1 MLSLQF
7 LLLCWFQLA
16 TISAELQPQRLA
28 AIKKRLFFP
37 MENRGLRPTIG
48 SHVAVNES
56 LFVQIRLP
64 FLLVAEMYQSPLEVA
79 NRALH
84 ARKLSI
90 DVWLSPL
97 NPICEY
103 LRDSGS
109 RHCEQTKQSATLD
122 NQESWIAMPTLQ
134 PRNDESK
141 FPSQLLKS
149 QPQHAA
155 AMFEPKGIT

>member
-64 FLLVAEMYQSPLEVA
+64 FLLVAEMYQSPLEAA

-90 DVWLSPL
+90 DMWLSALESAFASIRAILALVIVRRAP
-97 NPICEY
+97 
-103 LRDSGS
+103 
-109 RHCEQTKQSATLD
+109 KQSATLD
-122 NQESWIAMPTLQ
+122 NQES
-134 PRNDESK
+134 
-141 FPSQLLKS
+141 
-149 QPQHAA
+149 
-155 AMFEPKGIT
+155 